1 MRARLVPV
9 GSAAHVI
16 VGVLGLVGP
25 SVGIQA
31 VAPPEI
37 RYARSGDVRIAYQVV
52 GQGPLDL
59 VFVPGFISNLEVHW
73 EDAGYSHLLRRLS
86 TFTRLI
92 LFDKRGTGLSDRVDS
107 HQLPNLETR
116 MDDMRAVMDAVG
128 SGRAALLGASEGA
141 PMSILFA
148 ATYPERTR
156 ALVLYG
162 GYAHFHTWVM
172 GTKALSD
179 FVDRAEAT
187 WGSGASLPHF
197 APSRAEDAR
206 FKAWWARFERL
217 SVSPTSAI
225 ALARMNAQID
235 VRRVLRTIR
244 VPTLVVHRLDDARV
258 KIAGGRYLAQQID
271 GARMVE
277 ISGRDHPIWTGD
289 IDGVVDEIEE
299 FLTGIRPTPDPDRV
313 LATLLVTRLVAP
325 ERLAARLGDRRWSER
340 LDRLHEAASGV
351 IARYGGQSIAMD
363 AKAITARF
371 DGPARAVR
379 CAVAL
384 REAVQSLEFPVA
396 TGVHTGEIELRGDLI
411 AGVARLVTEHIAARA
426 DAGEVLVSGIVND
439 LVAGSGLHFTERA
452 SETVD
457 GIEGPV
463 RLLAVMAEQHLQPAA
478 RAAKTPSLDALS
490 AREREVLALIAD
502 GLSNMA
508 IAQRLRLSDH
518 TVKRH
523 VANILLKLDLPSRAA
538 AAALA
543 GRQQSA

>member
-1 MRARLVPV
+1 
-9 GSAAHVI
+9 
-16 VGVLGLVGP
+16 
-25 SVGIQA
+25 
-31 VAPPEI
+31 
-37 RYARSGDVRIAYQVV
+37 
-52 GQGPLDL
+52 
-59 VFVPGFISNLEVHW
+59 
-73 EDAGYSHLLRRLS
+73 
-86 TFTRLI
+86 
-92 LFDKRGTGLSDRVDS
+92 
-107 HQLPNLETR
+107 
-116 MDDMRAVMDAVG
+116 
-128 SGRAALLGASEGA
+128 
-141 PMSILFA
+141 
-148 ATYPERTR
+148 
-156 ALVLYG
+156 
-162 GYAHFHTWVM
+162 
-172 GTKALSD
+172 
-179 FVDRAEAT
+179 
-187 WGSGASLPHF
+187 
-197 APSRAEDAR
+197 
-206 FKAWWARFERL
+206 
-217 SVSPTSAI
+217 
-225 ALARMNAQID
+225 
-235 VRRVLRTIR
+235 
-244 VPTLVVHRLDDARV
+244 
-258 KIAGGRYLAQQID
+258 
-271 GARMVE
+271 
-277 ISGRDHPIWTGD
+277 
-289 IDGVVDEIEE
+289 
-299 FLTGIRPTPDPDRV
+299 
-313 LATLLVTRLVAP
+313 
-325 ERLAARLGDRRWSER
+325 
-340 LDRLHEAASGV
+340 
-351 IARYGGQSIAMD
+351 
-363 AKAITARF
+363 
-371 DGPARAVR
+371 VR